1 MTRLA
6 LRTNPMLDIASEFC
20 RGADGMFSD
29 FLNRGIFRLS
39 DEWAP
44 MVDVA
49 ETKDEVIVRAEVP
62 GMTKE
67 DISVTLQDNV
77 LTLRG
82 ERKQETEAKS
92 ATFHRLERSYGSFV
106 RSFTLPT
113 LVQVEKAKA
122 DYKDGVLTINLPK
135 AEEVKPKEISI
146 SVN

>member
-6 LRTNPMLDIASEFC
+6 LRTNPMLDLVPGFSREVD
-20 RGADGMFSD
+20 RLFSD
-29 FLNRGIFRLS
+29 IFNRDIFRLT

-44 MVDVA
+44 VVDVA

-62 GMTKE
+62 GMDKE
-67 DISVTLQDNV
+67 TLSVTLQDNI

-82 ERKQETEAKS
+82 ERKQETEAKG

-113 LVQVEKAKA
+113 LVQAEKVKA
-122 DYKDGVLTINLPK
+122 AYKDGVLTITLLK

>member
-1 MTRLA
+1 MTKLM
-6 LRTNPMLDIASEFC
+6 LRTNPMFRFPEIDREMERFVNDLFG
-20 RGADGMFSD
+20 RGVV
-29 FLNRGIFRLS
+29 RLS

-44 MVDVA
+44 VVDVE

-67 DISVTLQDNV
+67 DISVTLQNNV

-82 ERKQETEAKS
+82 EKKQEKEEKGK
-92 ATFHRLERSYGSFV
+92 TFHRMERSYGAFV

-113 LVQVEKAKA
+113 LVEGDKVRAA
-122 DYKDGVLTINLPK
+122 YKDGVLTITLPK
-135 AEEVKPKEISI
+135 VEEVKPKEISI